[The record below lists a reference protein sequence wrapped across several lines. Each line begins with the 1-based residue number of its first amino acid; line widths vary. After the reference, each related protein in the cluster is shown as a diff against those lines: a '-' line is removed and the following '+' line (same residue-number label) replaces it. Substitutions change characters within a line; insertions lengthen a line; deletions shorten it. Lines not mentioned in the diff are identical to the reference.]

1 MNSPIQQPHSLHE
14 NIVHT
19 TENRPYSMH
28 YTKVPSQNTC
38 ALYLHWHAEYE
49 FFYVTEGAITFI
61 LNQRK
66 FILEAGQALIIPPF
80 ILHQA
85 KKESNTSCAHYAFVF
100 SPTYLL
106 DSVSDGSYLT
116 YFYQIQ
122 TLDISTIHPI
132 TGEALWEQHFLSL
145 LKSLFSFYQKPIK
158 SCELAIHGH
167 FLLLCQELMNHF
179 IPKPLEPNFTK
190 CSNQLLPALHYIHEH
205 YQEELSLK
213 DLAAIVYLS
222 KEQFCRLFKKL
233 THVSA
238 FYYLNRYR
246 IQKSCEYL
254 MGTDKKIAEIAS
266 LCGFNNISYFNRE
279 FKKYMKMSPGQYRQT
294 IQ

>member
-1 MNSPIQQPHSLHE
+1 MNSAIQQPHSLHE

-19 TENRPYSMH
+19 TENRPYSIH

-122 TLDISTIHPI
+122 TLDVSTIHPI

-158 SCELAIHGH
+158 SCELAIHG
-167 FLLLCQELMNHF
+167 
-179 IPKPLEPNFTK
+179 
-190 CSNQLLPALHYIHEH
+190 
-205 YQEELSLK
+205 
-213 DLAAIVYLS
+213 
-222 KEQFCRLFKKL
+222 
-233 THVSA
+233 
-238 FYYLNRYR
+238 
-246 IQKSCEYL
+246 
-254 MGTDKKIAEIAS
+254 
-266 LCGFNNISYFNRE
+266 YF
-279 FKKYMKMSPGQYRQT
+279 
-294 IQ
+294 